1 MPQFFLCHSI
11 PTQRTADQSVLRAGV
26 ASVGRGDAWGAAAV
40 SHAADFMRAH
50 GRPNVTVFQYR
61 QIQVA
66 LRLFAQNAIAA
77 DNPANEHFFL
87 HDVATKELCLAK
99 QV

>member
-1 MPQFFLCHSI
+1 
-11 PTQRTADQSVLRAGV
+11 
-26 ASVGRGDAWGAAAV
+26 
-40 SHAADFMRAH
+40 MRAH